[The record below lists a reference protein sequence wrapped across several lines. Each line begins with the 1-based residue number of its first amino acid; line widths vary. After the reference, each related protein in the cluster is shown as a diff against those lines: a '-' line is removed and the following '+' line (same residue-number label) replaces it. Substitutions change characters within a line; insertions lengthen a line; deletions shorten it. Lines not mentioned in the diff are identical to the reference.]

1 MLREIYLSGMRL
13 TLALFSIVGG
23 ALIVFA
29 RPFLEAWVPQY
40 AASANIVVLLTV
52 AALLEALISP
62 VSQALQGMSRHR
74 PLVIFAEAAIVLP
87 FGARVL
93 DVRAADVARS
103 VLLPGVLP
111 LIPMVAV
118 LALIHAAIAP
128 STIPAIVL
136 SGLAGAVVY
145 SAGYLVF
152 PATAS
157 ERALVRRLLAL
168 GRGALSR

>member
-1 MLREIYLSGMRL
+1 MIFALGSAVLNLALSIALIGPLGVRGVAIG
-13 TLALFSIVGG
+13 TLAATFV
-23 ALIVFA
+23 
-29 RPFLEAWVPQY
+29 
-40 AASANIVVLLTV
+40 
-52 AALLEALISP
+52 
-62 VSQALQGMSRHR
+62 
-74 PLVIFAEAAIVLP
+74 EAAIVLP